1 MKSRKI
7 GRYGPVDQPLQ
18 LNSIGFILSYTT
30 CNSNILREL
39 DILTFIAQQ
48 NT

>member
-7 GRYGPVDQPLQ
+7 GRYGPLLDQPLQ

-39 DILTFIAQQ
+39 DILTFIAQ
-48 NT
+48 